1 MDPLANPVWHAL
13 DGPQDKVAERTG
25 LASRYRPDV
34 APFAALPD
42 DVEPSAWDALAE
54 LVGAGGVALLFRAAV
69 DAPSGWEEL
78 FEGEGIQML
87 APADDADREGGPF
100 HQLTPADV
108 PAMLDLVA
116 RTQPGPFARR
126 TIELGTYLGVR
137 EGGALVA
144 MAGERMH
151 LDGHTEISAVCT
163 DPAHRCRG
171 LARALV
177 LTLACRIR
185 ARGERPF
192 LHVAADNV
200 KAIRLYEALGFEATR
215 SLTFIA
221 LRAPGLGS
229 DGRAPPG
236 SRRASASAER
246 PRW

>member
-1 MDPLANPVWHAL
+1 VDPLANPIWHAL

-25 LASRYRPDV
+25 LASRYRPDI

-42 DVEPSAWDALAE
+42 DVEPPAWDALAE
-54 LVGAGGVALLFRAAV
+54 LVGSAGVALLFRAAV
-69 DAPSGWEEL
+69 DAPSGWEVL
-78 FEGEGIQML
+78 FEGRGIQML
-87 APADDADREGGPF
+87 APAADGADADCGAF
-100 HQLTPADV
+100 DQLTPTDV

-137 EGGALVA
+137 EAGALVA

-163 DPAHRCRG
+163 DPSHRRRG
-171 LARALV
+171 LARDLV
-177 LTLACRIR
+177 LTLARRIR

-200 KAIRLYEALGFEATR
+200 NAIHLYEALGFEATR
-215 SLTFIA
+215 SLRFIA
-221 LRAPGLGS
+221 LRAPGPS
-229 DGRAPPG
+229 
-236 SRRASASAER
+236 
-246 PRW
+246 

>member
-42 DVEPSAWDALAE
+42 DVEPPAWDALAE
-54 LVGAGGVALLFRAAV
+54 LVGSGGVAVLFRAAV

-78 FEGEGIQML
+78 FEGRGIQML
-87 APADDADREGGPF
+87 APAAGDSDREGGAF
-100 HQLTPADV
+100 EQLAPTDV

-116 RTQPGPFARR
+116 RTQPGPFANR

-137 EGGALVA
+137 EAGALVA

-163 DPAHRCRG
+163 DPAHRRRG
-171 LARALV
+171 LARDLV
-177 LTLACRIR
+177 LTLARRIR

-192 LHVAADNV
+192 LHVAADNLD
-200 KAIRLYEALGFEATR
+200 AIRLYEALGFEATR
-215 SLTFIA
+215 SLTFTA
-221 LRAPGLGS
+221 LRAPGLQ
-229 DGRAPPG
+229 
-236 SRRASASAER
+236 
-246 PRW
+246 